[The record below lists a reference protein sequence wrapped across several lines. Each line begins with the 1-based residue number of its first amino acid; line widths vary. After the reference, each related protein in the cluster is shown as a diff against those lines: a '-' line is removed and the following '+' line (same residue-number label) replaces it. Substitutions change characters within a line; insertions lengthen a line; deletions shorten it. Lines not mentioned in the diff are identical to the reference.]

1 MQKQMAAEVPGVIR
15 NQLLM
20 FYDIFTF
27 QIRIEYEPID
37 LLSPMSKI
45 LEVNHLFMSINSKL
59 KKDRFIDEKDTLIE

>member
-1 MQKQMAAEVPGVIR
+1 MQKQMAEVPGVIR

-27 QIRIEYEPID
+27 QIQIEYEPID

-45 LEVNHLFMSINSKL
+45 LEVNHIFMSINSKL

>member
-1 MQKQMAAEVPGVIR
+1 MQKQMAEVPGVIR

-45 LEVNHLFMSINSKL
+45 LEVNPIFMSICGKL
-59 KKDRFIDEKDTLIE
+59 

>member
-1 MQKQMAAEVPGVIR
+1 MQKQMAEVPGVIR

-27 QIRIEYEPID
+27 QIQIEYEPID

-45 LEVNHLFMSINSKL
+45 LEVNHLFM
-59 KKDRFIDEKDTLIE
+59 

>member
-1 MQKQMAAEVPGVIR
+1 MQKQMAEVPGVIR

-45 LEVNHLFMSINSKL
+45 LEVNHIFMSICGKL
-59 KKDRFIDEKDTLIE
+59 KKDRFVDHKDTLIE